1 MIRYTI
7 WGGGGPR
14 GLGDLGQVGE
24 WGGIENHFVN
34 IFTNFTNVQ
43 VTMWDG
49 ESRSNAWEEPCSHIS
64 GGEGRC

>member
-1 MIRYTI
+1 M
-7 WGGGGPR
+7 
-14 GLGDLGQVGE
+14 GDLGQVGPTWWG
-24 WGGIENHFVN
+24 WGGSSKKHFVN

-64 GGEGRC
+64 GGEGRY

>member
-1 MIRYTI
+1 M
-7 WGGGGPR
+7 
-14 GLGDLGQVGE
+14 GDLGQVGPTW
-24 WGGIENHFVN
+24 WGSGWDHQKTRRGIENHFVN